1 MAYLLVCAKK
11 RNTMNTSSDQ
21 YYTMNQ
27 DAIETM
33 RLGNL
38 EAYMNKLLMLQTL
51 RNTIQLNGN
60 H

>member
-1 MAYLLVCAKK
+1 
-11 RNTMNTSSDQ
+11 MNTSSDQ

-27 DAIETM
+27 DAIESM

-38 EAYMNKLLMLQTL
+38 EAYMNKLLVLQTL

>member
-1 MAYLLVCAKK
+1 
-11 RNTMNTSSDQ
+11 MNTSSDQ

-51 RNTIQLNGN
+51 RNTIHCHSN